1 MAILPLQ
8 LARVSNLLRTGV
20 AQDSIARTQEQLLRT
35 QNELSTGKRLNAPS
49 DAPGDSAVV
58 LQLQKTLEQRK
69 SYSDNIDQAKAQ
81 LGEVDSTL
89 GDLTELL
96 KQAQTIASANVGSDV
111 SADQRS
117 AAAAVVDGL
126 YQQAIS
132 LGNKQFSGTYL
143 FAGDKGTDPPFVAT
157 AGGVKF
163 VGSST
168 VLANQV
174 DENANSPFMVDGAEV
189 FGALSTRVQ
198 GTADLTPRASA
209 QTRSTDLRG
218 ASGAGVRLGPIVLGN
233 GTTTKVVDLSKAGTV
248 GDVVNAINAA
258 GVGNITAS
266 LSAGGAITLSTT
278 GADNIT
284 VADVTGGTAAADLG
298 ILRTAGAGAGAH
310 LNGASAQPL
319 VTPLT
324 QLSDLRGGAGVSTAG
339 LIIRNGSAAATIPLT
354 FPPLRSPATVEDL
367 LNAINGSGAQVL
379 ARINAAGTGIDIVN
393 PNQGTQMTIAENGGT
408 TAADLGVRSLAGT
421 TPLSELNGGKGVQ
434 TVSGADFTVTR
445 TDGTSFAVDVDGA
458 VTLQDVIDRINQ
470 ADTANG
476 TQPAKVVAAVA
487 TTGNGITLTDSAGG
501 AGALAVTSLNY
512 SGAAAD
518 LGLATPGSATNT
530 TIQGADA
537 NPVAAQGIFAN
548 LAKLRDSLKSNDQGG
563 ITAAAAGLSTDTDRV
578 VLVRGQTG
586 ARVQE
591 LESRKNRLDD
601 ENLATKDLLSS
612 LQDTD
617 FPEAISRF
625 ETLQTSLQ
633 ATLQAAGRTLNL
645 SLLDFLG

>member
-20 AQDSIARTQEQLLRT
+20 AQESIARTQADLLRT

-49 DAPGDSAVV
+49 DGPGDAAVV

-69 SYSDNIDQAKAQ
+69 TYSDNIDQAGAQ

-111 SADQRS
+111 SADQRT
-117 AAAAVVDGL
+117 AAAAVVHGL

-132 LGNKQFSGTYL
+132 LGNKQFNGTYL
-143 FAGDKGTDPPFVAT
+143 FAGDKGTDAPFVAT

-174 DENANSPFMVDGAEV
+174 DENASSPFMVDGAEV

-198 GTADLTPRASA
+198 GTADLTPQASA
-209 QTRSTDLRG
+209 QTRLADLRSAG
-218 ASGAGVRLGPIVLGN
+218 GAGVRLGPIVLGN
-233 GTTTKVVDLSKAGTV
+233 GATTKVVDLSKSDTL

-258 GVGNITAS
+258 GVGGITATIG
-266 LSAGGAITLSTT
+266 AGGAITLTTT

-284 VADVTGGTAAADLG
+284 VADVTGGTTAADLG
-298 ILRTAGAGAGAH
+298 ILRTTGAGAGAA
-310 LNGASAQPL
+310 LNGAGTQPL

-324 QLSDLRGGAGVSTAG
+324 KLSDLRGGAGIDTAG
-339 LIIRNGSAAATIPLT
+339 LIIKNGSASATIPLT
-354 FPPLRSPATVEDL
+354 SPPLKSPATIEDL

-408 TAADLGVRSLAGT
+408 TAADLGVRSLAGS

-434 TVSGADFTVTR
+434 TVGGPDLKITR
-445 TDGTSFAVDVDGA
+445 TDGTSFTVDVDGA
-458 VTLQDVIDRINQ
+458 VTLQNVIDRINA

-487 TTGNGITLTDSAGG
+487 TTGNGISLTDSAGG
-501 AGALAVTSLNY
+501 GGALAVDAVSF

-518 LGLATPGSATNT
+518 LGLAKPASETNT
-530 TIQGADA
+530 AIQGADV

-548 LAKLRDSLKSNDQGG
+548 LARLRDSLKASDTGG
-563 ITAAAAGLSTDTDRV
+563 ITAAAEGLSADTDRV
-578 VLVRGQTG
+578 VLVRGETG

-591 LESRKNRLDD
+591 LESRKNRLQD
-601 ENLATKDLLSS
+601 EDLATKDLLSS

-617 FPEAISRF
+617 FTEAISRF

-633 ATLQAAGRTLNL
+633 ATLQATGRTLNL
-645 SLLDFLG
+645 SLLDFLA